1 MATQTDVLAAH
12 TNQSGLLV
20 PTRARL
26 KGVINTGTNVAGTIN
41 LWDSTVAQTSATY
54 GRSGNTITVT
64 RNGHG
69 LRPGQAIGLTF
80 AAGGATNG
88 NYVIQTAA
96 TNTFTVTDLNAGTVS
111 PGTACNYNTRW
122 MMSVDTNDSNDVVTL
137 LIPGQ
142 GILAQNGIYAQMTNQ
157 TSLTVFYG

>member
-1 MATQTDVLAAH
+1 MAMQTDVLAAH
-12 TNQSGLLV
+12 INQSGLMV

-26 KGVINTGTNVAGTIN
+26 KGFINTGTNTAGTIN
-41 LWDSTVAQTSATY
+41 LWDSTVAQVSATY

-64 RNGHG
+64 RNAHG

-80 AAGGATNG
+80 AANGATNG

-96 TNTFTVTDLNAGTVS
+96 TNTFTVTDINAGTV
-111 PGTACNYNTRW
+111 GAGAACSYNTRW
-122 MMSVDTNDSNDVVTL
+122 LLSVDTNDSNDVVTL